1 MENPENT
8 QDLNNNIE
16 NKNIVIKMKNA
27 QKVRQQN
34 IKNNSIE
41 KEEKI
46 KKIIEESIKKDLE
59 KIEVKKEKLYK
70 KLSKIIKR

>member
-27 QKVRQQN
+27 QIARQQN

-46 KKIIEESIKKDLE
+46 KKIVDDSIKKDLE

-70 KLSKIIKR
+70 KLSKIL

>member
-1 MENPENT
+1 MENPENNEN
-8 QDLNNNIE
+8 LNNNIE

-27 QKVRQQN
+27 QIARQQN

-59 KIEVKKEKLYK
+59 KIEVKREKLYK
-70 KLSKIIKR
+70 KLSKIL

>member
-27 QKVRQQN
+27 QKARQEN

-70 KLSKIIKR
+70 KLSKIL

>member
-16 NKNIVIKMKNA
+16 NKNIVIKIKNA
-27 QKVRQQN
+27 QIARQQN
-34 IKNNSIE
+34 IKNTNFE

-46 KKIIEESIKKDLE
+46 KKIIDDSIKKDLE
-59 KIEVKKEKLYK
+59 KIEVKKQKLYK
-70 KLSKIIKR
+70 KLSKIL

>member
-1 MENPENT
+1 MENPENNEN
-8 QDLNNNIE
+8 LNNNIE

-27 QKVRQQN
+27 QIARQKN

-70 KLSKIIKR
+70 KLSKIL

>member
-27 QKVRQQN
+27 QIARQQN

>member
-1 MENPENT
+1 MENPENNEN
-8 QDLNNNIE
+8 LNNNIE

-27 QKVRQQN
+27 QKARQEN

-59 KIEVKKEKLYK
+59 KIEVKREKLYK
-70 KLSKIIKR
+70 KLSKIL

>member
-1 MENPENT
+1 MENPENNEN
-8 QDLNNNIE
+8 LNNNIE

-27 QKVRQQN
+27 QKVRQEN

-70 KLSKIIKR
+70 KLSKIL

>member
-27 QKVRQQN
+27 QKVRQEN
-34 IKNNSIE
+34 IKNNNFE
-41 KEEKI
+41 KKEKI

-70 KLSKIIKR
+70 KLSKIL

>member
-1 MENPENT
+1 MENPENNEN
-8 QDLNNNIE
+8 LNNNIE

-27 QKVRQQN
+27 QIARQQN

-46 KKIIEESIKKDLE
+46 KKIVDDSIKKDLE

>member
-1 MENPENT
+1 MENPENNEN
-8 QDLNNNIE
+8 LNNNIE

-27 QKVRQQN
+27 QKARQEN

-41 KEEKI
+41 KEGKI

-70 KLSKIIKR
+70 KLSKIL

>member
-27 QKVRQQN
+27 QKARQEN

-46 KKIIEESIKKDLE
+46 KKIVDDSIKKDLE

-70 KLSKIIKR
+70 KLSKIL

>member
-1 MENPENT
+1 MENPENNEN
-8 QDLNNNIE
+8 LNNNIE

-27 QKVRQQN
+27 QKARQEN

-41 KEEKI
+41 KEGKI

-59 KIEVKKEKLYK
+59 KIEIKKEKLYK
-70 KLSKIIKR
+70 KLSKIL

>member
-27 QKVRQQN
+27 QIARQEN
-34 IKNNSIE
+34 IKNNSIV

-46 KKIIEESIKKDLE
+46 KKIVDDSIKKDLE

-70 KLSKIIKR
+70 KLSKIL

>member
-1 MENPENT
+1 MENPENNEN
-8 QDLNNNIE
+8 LNNNIE

-27 QKVRQQN
+27 QIARQQN

-70 KLSKIIKR
+70 KLSKIL

>member
-1 MENPENT
+1 MENPENNEN
-8 QDLNNNIE
+8 LNNNIE

-27 QKVRQQN
+27 QKARQEN

-70 KLSKIIKR
+70 KLSKIL

>member
-27 QKVRQQN
+27 QKARQEN

>member
-27 QKVRQQN
+27 QIARQQN

-70 KLSKIIKR
+70 KLSKIL

>member
-27 QKVRQQN
+27 QIARQEN

-46 KKIIEESIKKDLE
+46 KKIVDDSIKKDLE

-70 KLSKIIKR
+70 KLSKIL

>member
-1 MENPENT
+1 MENPENNEN
-8 QDLNNNIE
+8 LNNNIE

-27 QKVRQQN
+27 QIARQQN

-46 KKIIEESIKKDLE
+46 KKIVDDSIKKDLE

-70 KLSKIIKR
+70 KLSKIL

>member
-27 QKVRQQN
+27 QKARQEN

-59 KIEVKKEKLYK
+59 KIEIKKEKLYK
-70 KLSKIIKR
+70 KLSKIL

>member
-27 QKVRQQN
+27 QIARQEN

-70 KLSKIIKR
+70 KLSKIL